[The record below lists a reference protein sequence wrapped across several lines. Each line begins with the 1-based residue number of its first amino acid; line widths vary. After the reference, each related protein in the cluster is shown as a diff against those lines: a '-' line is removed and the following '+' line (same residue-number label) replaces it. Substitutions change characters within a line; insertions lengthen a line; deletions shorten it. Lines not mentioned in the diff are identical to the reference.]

1 MPPATKPPAELIAR
15 IAAQNQQPAQPEL
28 EALSATLR
36 QRHGDTVVGL
46 LYYGSCLRGGNP
58 RDGLVDLYVI
68 VDSYRDAHQASI
80 PALFNQ
86 LLPPNVYYLEVA
98 PDDDPVRAKYAVISL
113 AQLQRG
119 CSPAWFQT
127 YLWGRFAQPT
137 GLLYARDPA
146 AADAIQ
152 RCLASAVVTFLS
164 RTIPALPSENGQIG
178 ALDLWEQGL
187 ALSYRTE
194 LRAEKKGRGKQI
206 VSFYQDYYQTVT
218 ATALPALPFPASAEG
233 EHRYRFEP
241 TALSRRLAP
250 WAWALRRLQGKLL
263 SIARLVKAVFTFAGG
278 VDYIIWKLERH
289 SGQHIEV
296 EDKVRQHPL
305 IHGWGLMWRLY
316 RRGVF
321 S

>member
-1 MPPATKPPAELIAR
+1 MPSLPIPPTTLIER
-15 IAAQNQQPAQPEL
+15 ITTQSTQTIQPEL
-28 EALSATLR
+28 QALGANLR
-36 QRHGDTVVGL
+36 ETYGDSVL
-46 LYYGSCLRGGNP
+46 AILYYGSCLRGGDP

-68 VDSYRDAHQASI
+68 VDSYRDAHNSRV

-86 LLPPNVYYLEVA
+86 LLPPNVYYLEV
-98 PDDDPVRAKYAVISL
+98 PVDDDPVRAKYAVLSL

-137 GLLYARDPA
+137 GLLYARDQTA
-146 AADAIQ
+146 SDAIY
-152 RCLASAVVTFLS
+152 RCLATAVTTFLS
-164 RTIPALPSENGQIG
+164 RTLPALPTKID
-178 ALDLWEQGL
+178 ALTLWEQGL

-206 VSFYQDYYQTVT
+206 VGFYRDYYQD
-218 ATALPALPFPASAEG
+218 ATAAALTALPFPASSIG
-233 EHRYRFEP
+233 DQRYRFDVP
-241 TALSRRLAP
+241 AGSRRIAALT
-250 WAWALRRLQGKLL
+250 WALRRIQGKLL

-278 VDYIIWKLERH
+278 VDYIVWKLERH
-289 SGQHIEV
+289 SGQTIEV
-296 EDKVRQHPL
+296 EDRVRRHPL
-305 IHGWGLMWRLY
+305 IYGWGLMWRLY